1 MEGKVSVWVGDG
13 TPTEEM
19 ESYVFIYTLDY
30 IKKDAKLCCCWDTS
44 IRQESQLSISLYVVK
59 SIN

>member
-1 MEGKVSVWVGDG
+1 MGVKGGGKRSVWVEDG

-30 IKKDAKLCCCWDTS
+30 IKKDAKLGLLL
-44 IRQESQLSISLYVVK
+44 RYK
-59 SIN
+59 S

>member
-1 MEGKVSVWVGDG
+1 MGVKGGGKRSVWVEDG

-30 IKKDAKLCCCWDTS
+30 IKKDAKLCCCWHTS
-44 IRQESQLSISLYVVK
+44 MRQVS
-59 SIN
+59 